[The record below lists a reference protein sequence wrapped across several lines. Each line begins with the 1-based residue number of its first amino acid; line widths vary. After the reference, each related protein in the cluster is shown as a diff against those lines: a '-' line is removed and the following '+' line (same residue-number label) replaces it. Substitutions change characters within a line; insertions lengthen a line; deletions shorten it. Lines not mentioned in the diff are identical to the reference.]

1 MGANALEKANP
12 QEGKPADNTAG
23 TSGLKS
29 GGAKWLLVFA
39 TIYAFWLA
47 WLLYVGVVNYRAGN
61 Q

>member
-1 MGANALEKANP
+1 MSANAVEKSDP
-12 QEGKPADNTAG
+12 QEGRPASYTAG
-23 TSGLKS
+23 PSRYKS
-29 GGAKWLLVFA
+29 AGAKWLYAFA

>member
-1 MGANALEKANP
+1 MSANALEKTDP

-29 GGAKWLLVFA
+29 GGAKWLFVVA